1 MLSTGWNQQTGLTT
15 HSNFFLPW
23 RNSPTG
29 PRPPHYQRSANT
41 LRHNTLCRT
50 PLYEWS
56 ARHRDLYLTTYNNHK
71 RQTSM
76 PPEGFEPTV
85 PTSDGLQTH
94 ALDSAATGIGTQN
107 NTGVILLWR
116 IGNWAIWINF
126 IWIDMKN
133 SDRMMKMKMF
143 LY

>member
-1 MLSTGWNQQTGLTT
+1 
-15 HSNFFLPW
+15 
-23 RNSPTG
+23 
-29 PRPPHYQRSANT
+29 
-41 LRHNTLCRT
+41 
-50 PLYEWS
+50 
-56 ARHRDLYLTTYNNHK
+56 
-71 RQTSM
+71 M